1 MAKKKNGQEM
11 PEERNNES
19 RQQPAN
25 NGEAESKAPDQK
37 MGGWDA
43 IAPGN
48 HRTQEFARGGAT
60 EMAMIYDMAN
70 APAAGAGADS
80 VAGASVIRYRQP
92 VGPEQV
98 REAANILMRYRQGKA
113 NLEHRIVEN
122 EQWWKLR
129 HWECMRTKDKELTP
143 TSAWLFNVLAN
154 KHADAMDNYPEPNIL
169 PREEGDKMEAKLL
182 SQIIPV
188 VIQQNDFMRTYSDA
202 WWYKLKHGCSAYG
215 VFWNPSKLNGL
226 GDIDIRQVDLI
237 NLFWEP
243 GVKDIQESKHLFYV
257 QLQDNDSLLA
267 QYPQLENQLSTPSI
281 NVAKYIY
288 DDSIDTSEKS
298 AVVDWYYHKTGPDG
312 RRVLHYCK
320 FCNGMVL
327 FATEN
332 DPETYKNGWY
342 DHGKYP
348 FEFDVLFPEE
358 GTPAGFGYVDIC
370 KDPQTFIDMINAAIL
385 KNALVCAKPRYFI
398 RADGSVN
405 EEEMADTSKDFV
417 HVNSAALGDDSIRP
431 ITHQNLAGIYVEIL
445 NSKITEL
452 KETSGNR
459 DANTGGTTSGAT
471 AASAIA
477 AMQEAGGKMTRD
489 MIKTGYDCFSRIVTQ
504 CIELIRQFYNEARSF
519 RIIGEQ
525 NAMEFVMYS
534 NANIRPQHQGVDF
547 GIDTGYRL
555 PVFDVDVTASK
566 ASAYS
571 KMSQN
576 EMALQFYQ
584 LGFFNPQMADQSL
597 ACLDMMDFDRKDT
610 VMQKIAENGTLFQ
623 QVQMLSAQLA
633 QLSAFVDS
641 KMGTNLGGALAGQMA
656 GSNQPMPSGG
666 GEKVELSAESKENAT
681 VSKARE
687 QANEVSRPK

>member
-11 PEERNNES
+11 SEERNNDS
-19 RQQPAN
+19 RQQPAK
-25 NGEAESKAPDQK
+25 NGEAESRAPAQK

-48 HRTQEFARGGAT
+48 HRTQGFARGGAS
-60 EMAMIYDMAN
+60 EMAMLYDMAN
-70 APAAGAGADS
+70 APAAGTG
-80 VAGASVIRYRQP
+80 AGASVVRYQQP

-98 REAANILMRYRQGKA
+98 REAAMILMRYRQGKS
-113 NLEHRIVEN
+113 NLENRIVEN

-129 HWECMRTKDKELTP
+129 HWECMKTKDKELTP

-169 PREEGDKMEAKLL
+169 PREEGDKREAKLL

-188 VIQQNDFMRTYSDA
+188 VIQQNDFMRTFSDA
-202 WWYKLKHGCSAYG
+202 WWYKLKHGCAAYG
-215 VFWNPSKLNGL
+215 VFWNPGKLNGL

-243 GVKDIQESKHLFYV
+243 GVKDIQESKHLFHV

-298 AVVDWYYHKTGPDG
+298 AVVDWYYHKMGPDG

-320 FCNGMVL
+320 FCNGVVL

-332 DPETYKNGWY
+332 DPKTYKNGWY

-348 FEFDVLFPEE
+348 FELDVLFPEE

-385 KNALVCAKPRYFI
+385 KNALACAKPRFFI
-398 RADGSVN
+398 RSDGSVN
-405 EEEMADTSKDFV
+405 ESEMADTSKDFV
-417 HVNSAALGDDSIRP
+417 HVNSASLGDDSIRP

-445 NSKITEL
+445 NNKITEL

-525 NAMEFVMYS
+525 NAMDFVMYN
-534 NANIRPQHQGVDF
+534 NANLRPQHQGIDF

-555 PVFDVDVTASK
+555 PVFDVEVTASK

-610 VMQKIAENGTLFQ
+610 VMQKISQNGTLYQ

>member
-11 PEERNNES
+11 PEERNNDS
-19 RQQPAN
+19 RQQPAK
-25 NGEAESKAPDQK
+25 NGEAESRGPAQK

-48 HRTQEFARGGAT
+48 HRTQEFARGGAS
-60 EMAMIYDMAN
+60 EMAMLYDMAN
-70 APAAGAGADS
+70 APAAGAGAGS

-98 REAANILMRYRQGKA
+98 REAANILMRYKQGKS
-113 NLEHRIVEN
+113 NLENRIVEN

-169 PREEGDKMEAKLL
+169 PREEGDQMEAKQL

-188 VIQQNDFMRTYSDA
+188 VIEQNDFMRTYSDA
-202 WWYKLKHGCSAYG
+202 WWYKLKHGCAAYG
-215 VFWNPSKLNGL
+215 VFWNSGKLNGL

-243 GVKDIQESKHLFYV
+243 GVKDIQESKHLFHV

-320 FCNGMVL
+320 FCNGVVL

-332 DPETYKNGWY
+332 DPETYRNGWY

-348 FEFDVLFPEE
+348 FELDVLFPEE

-385 KNALVCAKPRYFI
+385 KNALVCAKPRFFI
-398 RADGSVN
+398 RSDGGVN
-405 EEEMADTSKDFV
+405 ETEMADTSKDFV
-417 HVNSAALGDDSIRP
+417 HVNSASLGDDSIRP

-534 NANIRPQHQGVDF
+534 NANLRPQHQGVDF

-610 VMQKIAENGTLFQ
+610 VMRKISENGTLYQ
-623 QVQMLSAQLA
+623 QVQMLSAQLM
-633 QLSAFVDS
+633 QLSALVDS
-641 KMGTNLGGALAGQMA
+641 QMGSNLGGALAGQMA